1 MAESKHENTL
11 RFTPG
16 FLRHTFGG
24 APRITEACRVQYF
37 NQTRPSS
44 NILKMLQLG
53 DENSLLAKP
62 QETST

>member
-11 RFTPG
+11 QFTPG
-16 FLRHTFGG
+16 ILRHTFGG
-24 APRITEACRVQYF
+24 APRITETCRVQYS
-37 NQTRPSS
+37 NQTRPIS